1 MINAVGVGG
10 PALNPLPKEVT
21 TVPARLDPGYRAVA
35 LDTLRSSQFDVLVI
49 GGGVVGTGAALDAAS
64 RGLSVALIEARD
76 WAAGTSSRSSK
87 LIHGGLR
94 YLEQLDFGLV
104 REALRERAR
113 LLHRLAPHLVRPV
126 PFVYP
131 LRHRAW
137 ERAYVGAG
145 VLLYDTIGGA
155 RALPPHRHL
164 SRRRLLAMSPSL
176 RSDALTGAI
185 RYYDAQVD
193 DARFTMTLAR
203 TAAQHGATVLTRVAA
218 TRLLVDRG
226 RVVGAEVRD
235 AASGREFAVQA
246 RRVISAT
253 GVWTDEIHRL
263 AGTEGEFRVSMSK
276 GVHIL
281 VPRERID
288 LATGLIMRTEKSVL
302 FVIPWDE
309 HWIIGTTDTPW
320 SLDRANPAAS
330 GADVD
335 YILDHVN
342 AVLRHPLTSAD
353 IVGIYAGLRPLL
365 AGRSDETTKLSREHA
380 VTEPVPGL
388 FVVAGG
394 KFTTYRVMA
403 ADVVD
408 AAASGLGSEVAP
420 SLTHRLPIL
429 GAVGFHEM
437 WANRSALAARTG
449 VGLPVIERLLGRY
462 GTIVTDLLGMIER
475 DAVLAEP
482 VDGAEQYLRAEII
495 YAATHEGALHLEDV
509 LARRTRI
516 MIDTP
521 DRGERAAPPV
531 AEMIATHLGWDAQT
545 AAAEVAAYRARIHA
559 ERAAQQAPDDRSAN
573 AVLADADQTCSETRT
588 ATVSG
593 SSALNT

>member
-1 MINAVGVGG
+1 M
-10 PALNPLPKEVT
+10 
-21 TVPARLDPGYRAVA
+21 PARLDPAYRSLA
-35 LDTLRSSQFDVLVI
+35 LDALRTSHFDVLVI

-64 RGLSVALIEARD
+64 RGLSVALVESRD

-113 LLHRLAPHLVRPV
+113 LLHGLAPHLVRPV
-126 PFVYP
+126 PFIYP

-164 SRRRLLAMSPSL
+164 SRRRALELAPSL
-176 RSDALTGAI
+176 RDDALTGAI

-193 DARFTMTLAR
+193 DARFTMMLAR
-203 TAAQHGATVLTRVAA
+203 TAAQHGATVLNRVAA
-218 TRLLVDRG
+218 TKLVVDRG
-226 RVVGAEVRD
+226 RVAGAEVRD
-235 AASGREFAVQA
+235 AESGHEFTVRA
-246 RRVISAT
+246 RRVIGAT
-253 GVWTDEIHRL
+253 GVWTGELHRL
-263 AGTEGEFRVSMSK
+263 AGTEGEFHVSMSK
-276 GVHIL
+276 GVHVL

-330 GADVD
+330 RADVE
-335 YILDHVN
+335 YILEHVN
-342 AVLRHPLTSAD
+342 AVLRDPLTPAD
-353 IVGIYAGLRPLL
+353 LVGVYAGLRPLL
-365 AGRSDETTKLSREHA
+365 AGRSSDTAKLSREHA
-380 VTEPVPGL
+380 VSEPVPGL

-408 AAASGLGSEVAP
+408 AAASGLGREVAP

-437 WANRSALAARTG
+437 WANRIALARRS
-449 VGLPVIERLLGRY
+449 GLRVPMVERLLRRY
-462 GTIVTDLLGMIER
+462 GSAVTDLLGMIDR
-475 DAVLAEP
+475 DAGLAEP
-482 VDGAEQYLRAEII
+482 VDGGEPYLRAEIV
-495 YAATHEGALHLEDV
+495 YAVTHEGALHIDDV
-509 LARRTRI
+509 LARRTRVSI
-516 MIDTP
+516 ETP
-521 DRGERAAPPV
+521 DRGEQAASLV
-531 AEMIATHLGWDAQT
+531 AEMAAAHLGWDAQT
-545 AAAEVAAYRARIHA
+545 AAGEVTAYRAQVQA
-559 ERAAQQAPDDRSAN
+559 ERAAALAPDDEAADAARSA
-573 AVLADADQTCSETRT
+573 ADQTCSETRT
-588 ATVSG
+588 AAVSG

>member
-1 MINAVGVGG
+1 M
-10 PALNPLPKEVT
+10 PAQ
-21 TVPARLDPGYRAVA
+21 
-35 LDTLRSSQFDVLVI
+35 LDTAYRDLALGTLRRSHLDVLVI

-64 RGLSVALIEARD
+64 RGLSVAVIEARD

-126 PFVYP
+126 PFLYP

-164 SRRRLLAMSPSL
+164 SRRRALDLAPSL

-193 DARFTMTLAR
+193 DARFTMMLAR
-203 TAAQHGATVLTRVAA
+203 TAAQHGATVVNRVAA
-218 TRLLVDRG
+218 TKLVVDAG

-235 AASGREFAVQA
+235 AESGREFTVRA

-253 GVWTDEIHRL
+253 GVWTDELHRL
-263 AGTEGEFRVSMSK
+263 AGTEGEFHVSMSK
-276 GVHIL
+276 GVHVL
-281 VPRERID
+281 VPRARID

-330 GADVD
+330 RADVE
-335 YILDHVN
+335 YILERVN
-342 AVLRHPLTSAD
+342 AVLRDPLTSAD
-353 IVGIYAGLRPLL
+353 LVGVYAGLRPLL
-365 AGRSDETTKLSREHA
+365 AGRSSDTAKLSREHA
-380 VTEPVPGL
+380 ISEPVPGL

-408 AAASGLGSEVAP
+408 AAASGLGREVAP

-429 GAVGFHEM
+429 GAVGFHEL
-437 WANRSALAARTG
+437 WSNRIAVARRA
-449 VGLPVIERLLGRY
+449 GLRVPVVERLLRRY
-462 GTIVTDLLGMIER
+462 GSMVTDLLAMIDR
-475 DAVLAEP
+475 DPGLADP
-482 VDGAEQYLRAEII
+482 ADGAEPYLRAEIV
-495 YAATHEGALHLEDV
+495 YAATHEGALHIDDV
-509 LARRTRI
+509 LARRTRVSI
-516 MIDTP
+516 ERP
-521 DRGERAAPPV
+521 DRGERAGSVV
-531 AEMIATHLGWDAQT
+531 AELVAPHLGWDAEGVG
-545 AAAEVAAYRARIHA
+545 AEVAAYREQVQA
-559 ERAAQQAPDDRSAN
+559 ERAAQHAPDDEAANAAARSA
-573 AVLADADQTCSETRT
+573 ADQTCSETRT